1 MTLQLLVFQIYN
13 LRKEYFLLLHLYD
26 RTSEFHQYVFLH
38 WQDHWKPCHKN
49 TNHIHISPGISN
61 KITDIID
68 ILKQLGYQ
76 FKVKINEPRSYDVH
90 HFVGDKTKRIMIFGD
105 EKFIDLKEGI
115 EKLIEIYKKT
125 DKDLLL

>member
-1 MTLQLLVFQIYN
+1 MKGGVISLEGGDQIIDFTHIDN
-13 LRKEYFLLLHLYD
+13 TVTTIIKCINKI
-26 RTSEFHQYVFLH
+26 TKSEIKS
-38 WQDHWKPCHKN
+38 D
-49 TNHIHISPGISN
+49 TIHISPGIGN